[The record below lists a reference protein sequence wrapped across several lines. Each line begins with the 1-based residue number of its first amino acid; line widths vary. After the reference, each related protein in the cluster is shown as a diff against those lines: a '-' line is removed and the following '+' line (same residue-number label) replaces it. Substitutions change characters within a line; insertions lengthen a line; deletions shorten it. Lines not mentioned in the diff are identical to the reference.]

1 MQARRGRESR
11 ASRGA
16 GASNLQCSEDPAGL
30 SALPLLAPALA
41 LRGGSSAHVAPT
53 KRALRSPGVV
63 LPAACSS
70 YLRWPR
76 VLPRHPDCRGWV
88 SRAPPTR
95 LARKIQAAPAPA

>member
-1 MQARRGRESR
+1 MLAGRGRESR

-16 GASNLQCSEDPAGL
+16 GASNLPCSEDPVGL
-30 SALPLLAPALA
+30 SALPLLARALA

-63 LPAACSS
+63 LLTACSS

-88 SRAPPTR
+88 SRAPPTQ
-95 LARKIQAAPAPA
+95 LPRKLQAAPAPA